1 MEVLQY
7 DYYFGLHAKESHNK
21 DTLLICLEC
30 IDGNQVHI
38 AYCGSVPQKQATCW
52 EPLI

>member
-21 DTLLICLEC
+21 DTLLFCLEC
-30 IDGNQVHI
+30 IDGNQVHMHTVNL
-38 AYCGSVPQKQATCW
+38 SHKSRLPVENP
-52 EPLI
+52 